1 VKSSK
6 PATDTRPSSLK
17 PDPVIPLVT
26 PGTASAP
33 DTAEDTRTLLSLF
46 QAEE

>member
-6 PATDTRPSSLK
+6 PTTDTRPSSPK

-26 PGTASAP
+26 PETGPAP
-33 DTAEDTRTLLSLF
+33 DTAEDTLTLLSLF